1 MYDYCNLYKRKERY
15 LVCDHTGMEPNL
27 QRQIQSLQSILHN
40 EEIQD
45 KEIASVSYKY
55 FYCKDNAK
63 QPCGQMKQL
72 TAEKTNDKINA
83 LKL

>member
-15 LVCDHTGMEPNL
+15 LVCDHTGMEPNF

-45 KEIASVSYKY
+45 KEIASVSYRILNEICLK
-55 FYCKDNAK
+55 N
-63 QPCGQMKQL
+63 QL
-72 TAEKTNDKINA
+72 VIC
-83 LKL
+83 

>member
-15 LVCDHTGMEPNL
+15 LVCDHTGMEPNF

-45 KEIASVSYKY
+45 KEIAFVSYRILNEICLK
-55 FYCKDNAK
+55 N
-63 QPCGQMKQL
+63 QL
-72 TAEKTNDKINA
+72 VIC
-83 LKL
+83 